1 MGTKRIGLARVEA
14 LLENLK
20 REISWSVP
28 DGTAFGGCV
37 KTVKLANTSA
47 AVQNSDSEV
56 TWTQPAGTVLNAIYL
71 AFPVSPVFASGDF
84 GFGVGTATGG
94 GQIVTEQTDEIIDAG
109 TTVVKGA
116 VLHIAQRGK
125 AADGSGGPILAAFN
139 SATTDADALAADGT
153 YTATARTLYF
163 NTLLTNVS
171 VTTAGTAVWIVEY
184 MHIDAGDT
192 EGA

>member
-1 MGTKRIGLARVEA
+1 MGNRRMGLARMEK
-14 LLENLK
+14 LIENLK
-20 REISWSVP
+20 REISWGIP
-28 DGTAFGGCV
+28 DGTAFGGAI
-37 KTVKLANTSA
+37 KTVKLTNTSA

-56 TWTQPAGTVLNAIYL
+56 TWTQPAGTVLNAVYL

-84 GFGVGTATGG
+84 GFGVGTASGG
-94 GQIVTEQTDEIIDAG
+94 GQIVAEATDEIIDAG

-139 SATTDADALAADGT
+139 SATTDATSLAADGT
-153 YTATARTLYF
+153 YTASARTLYF
-163 NTLLTNVS
+163 NTLLGNVS

-184 MHIDAGDT
+184 MHINPGNSDS
-192 EGA
+192 